1 MPESYQTLLNLTMSH
16 NLNLIHEFIDFAEAI
31 PLLIKITYSVSISD
45 SDSNLSTLK
54 SLLEKIIRLVKS
66 LFVGYTLKIGISS
79 LIYLRI
85 LEIQTS
91 IFYTFF
97 SDSTRTA
104 KNICF
109 KILALL
115 NNWLDL
121 TS

>member
-1 MPESYQTLLNLTMSH
+1 MSH